1 MSAVATQIKAKAA
14 ALQPA
19 DKPVVWTVLALA
31 ALGVVAVYSAIAF
44 LAETKADGDAGQFL
58 MRHLGRTGLA
68 LLAVGF
74 FSVLDYRRLARLSR
88 VLLLGSIALLA
99 ATQVSGIMLGGAQRW
114 LAIGGFSFQP
124 SDFAKV
130 ALILHLAV
138 LLARKQSYIH
148 EFERG
153 FMPLLIWSVPTLAL
167 IGIEDLST
175 AVVLLAAVGI
185 MCFVAR
191 VRTLH
196 LTGVVAIGLIAATL
210 FLLASPPRAARVESW
225 IGVKIFPH
233 TEEAAVFSAQAEGY
247 QARQARIAVAMGGLT
262 GVGPGKS
269 VQRDF
274 LPAPYNDFIFAIVA
288 EEYGLIGAGLLLMAF
303 VVLLFRGLLRV
314 ARQATDPLGLFLAV
328 GLTATLVLYGFV
340 NAGVA
345 SGLFPV
351 TGLPMPF
358 VSYGGTSLLATGI
371 MVGILLNISRHIDPE
386 LR

>member
-1 MSAVATQIKAKAA
+1 MTAA
-14 ALQPA
+14 AATMKARAPRLAPA

-44 LAETKADGDAGQFL
+44 LAETKADGDTQSFL
-58 MRHLGRTGLA
+58 IRHLTRTGLA
-68 LLAVGF
+68 LLAVGVL
-74 FSVLDYRRLARLSR
+74 SVIDYRRLAKLSKFF
-88 VLLLGSIALLA
+88 LLGSLVLLV
-99 ATQVSGIMLGGAQRW
+99 ATLSTGVMLGGATRW
-114 LAIGGFSFQP
+114 LSIGGFSFQP

-130 ALILHLAV
+130 ALVLHLAV
-138 LLARKQSYIH
+138 LLARKQPYIH

-153 FMPLLIWSVPTLAL
+153 FLPIVFWTAPTLVL
-167 IGIEDLST
+167 VGIEDLST
-175 AVVLLAAVGI
+175 AVVLAATVGI

-196 LTGVVAIGLIAATL
+196 LTGVVALLLVLATL
-210 FLLASPPRAARVESW
+210 FLLASPPRAARVEAW

-233 TEEAAVFSAQAEGY
+233 TEEAQVFSAQAEGY

-288 EEYGLIGAGLLLMAF
+288 EEYGLVGASLLLMAF
-303 VVLLFRGLLRV
+303 VILLFRGTLRI
-314 ARQATDPLGLFLAV
+314 ARQATDPLGLFLAI
-328 GLTATLVLYGFV
+328 GLTTTLVLYGFV

-345 SGLFPV
+345 SGLLPV

-371 MVGILLNISRHIDPE
+371 MVGILLNVSRHVDPE